1 MTLPPERGLLHRM
14 ANFQTVVGLL
24 VTAGI
29 IWLGFSRID
38 LSQTIAAFA
47 VVRVGYV
54 LAGGALVVAVIAIL
68 AVRWWVLLPT
78 SPNVPIRLVFCYL
91 MIGYMVNAITPL
103 RLGDLARAYLLGRR
117 HGIAVSMTLST
128 VVAER
133 LFDVLAIVV
142 IGFLVSTVLDLPP
155 AVEVGLRTF
164 AVLGIAGASLLY
176 GLSFWG
182 GGMDRFARRK
192 FEASGR
198 LRWLSAMLQRLD
210 YFCQALIV
218 LHDGKRLVAASA
230 LTFAGWSVLSASLSM
245 FVFAFGLKVP
255 YLAGSLMMVATSLG
269 ASIPSAPGSTGVF
282 HVMTV
287 LALSV
292 WSVPTE
298 EAVAVGVVA
307 HGVTIALHI
316 VLGALCAWLAGI
328 RLSSLREI
336 DLPQAGVG
344 RSRTA

>member
-1 MTLPPERGLLHRM
+1 MFSFRPVL
-14 ANFQTVVGLL
+14 GLL

-29 IWLGFSRID
+29 IWLGLSRID
-38 LSQTIAAFA
+38 LSETIRAFA
-47 VVRVGYV
+47 DVRVGYV
-54 LAGGALVVAVIAIL
+54 VAGGALVIAVIAIL
-68 AVRWWVLLPT
+68 AVRWHVLLPS
-78 SPNVPIRLVFCYL
+78 SPHVPMRFVFCYL
-91 MIGYMVNAITPL
+91 MTGYMVNAIMPL
-103 RLGDLARAYLLGRR
+103 RLGDLVRAYLLGRR

-133 LFDVLAIVV
+133 FFDVLAIVV

-182 GGMDRFARRK
+182 GSIDRLARWK
-192 FEASGR
+192 FEAPHR
-198 LRWLSAMLQRLD
+198 LRWLSAMLERLD

-218 LHDGKRLVAASA
+218 LHDGKRLAAASA
-230 LTFAGWSVLSASLSM
+230 LTFVGWGVLCASLSM

-292 WSVPTE
+292 WNVPTE

-316 VLGALCAWLAGI
+316 VLGTLCAWLAGI
-328 RLSSLREI
+328 RLSSLWEI
-336 DLPQAGVG
+336 GPPQAGVG

>member
-1 MTLPPERGLLHRM
+1 MSAPPDRGPRRM
-14 ANFQTVVGLL
+14 LNFQTVAGLL

-29 IWLGFSRID
+29 IWLGLSRID
-38 LSQTIAAFA
+38 LSETIAAFA

-78 SPNVPIRLVFCYL
+78 SPNVPIRFVFCYL
-91 MIGYMVNAITPL
+91 MIGYMVNAVIPL

-142 IGFLVSTVLDLPP
+142 IGFFVSTVLDLPP
-155 AVEVGLRTF
+155 AVEVGLRAF
-164 AVLGIAGASLLY
+164 AVLGVTGMLLLY

-182 GGMDRFARRK
+182 EWIDRLAWLK
-192 FEASGR
+192 SDATHIQ
-198 LRWLSAMLQRLD
+198 WLSAMLQRLD

-218 LHDGKRLVAASA
+218 LHDGKRLAAASA
-230 LTFAGWSVLSASLSM
+230 LTFAGWGVLCASLSM

-328 RLSSLREI
+328 RLSSLRDI
-336 DLPQAGVG
+336 GPPQAGAG